1 MKNFNYY
8 VEKDNETK
16 EIIYIEYN
24 KIQGYKL
31 TPKTKKEDAIE
42 VNKIVFVSP
51 MLTEKLLK
59 KKVEIKLRALVNRL
73 NELDDDDDESEAGIR
88 ETLVTAER
96 LKLTIINNYLRYI
109 GNEYANLSLKKLQ
122 LIINELRK
130 KIYAIRE
137 KKVNQLFYNN
147 EEYIETKEGRKR

>member
-59 KKVEIKLRALVNRL
+59 KKVEIKLRFLVNKL
-73 NELDDDDDESEAGIR
+73 NELDDDDESEAGIR
-88 ETLVTAER
+88 ETLVIAER

-130 KIYAIRE
+130 KLYAIRE
-137 KKVNQLFYNN
+137 KKVNQLFYND